1 MLSATRGTVSLGDEG
16 LLQPITGNV
25 TLEAPASLQTADGE
39 ATLAL
44 HSYGVVRLAP
54 SSVFTLDDVSNHPTL
69 PVTGSLTQ
77 GTAWV
82 FGLVPSSLA
91 GITIAT
97 PAGLVTVNEGSVSI
111 TVQDGRV
118 SVDAWDRSV
127 VVTTVDQQDIL
138 ESNQR
143 LVVGP
148 HGEHYL
154 SKLNPVAVTD
164 WAQTNL
170 TRDAAHRRELAQ
182 WQREVRAASAGILP
196 TSPLYAVKRAAEAV
210 DLMFTFGAESRAQKT
225 LQIAET
231 RLNEAA
237 ALLPENASDSVA
249 ATSQVLR
256 LAASG
261 ASIVDAVTTGSVSSG
276 TIVRSLL
283 DEYQSTILAL
293 ARASDAGTGSGTSA
307 VADELAA
314 NSIQLAAALPSDGS
328 YALKQAVL
336 ATTAALPDDGSGG
349 TLIVAQNRDAV
360 LVDAIASLRTTL
372 QDKPETDLSSLVAL
386 SPLLS
391 ELRSNVADNSPEVQ
405 REATSLERT
414 IATLAL
420 QKRTEVALESAS
432 RRGPTSRVA
441 PEHLSPAELD
451 ELTNAMLARI
461 SIYRLPVSRFNQLVA
476 EMKSV
481 EGSPSEGQI
490 LRRLDHA
497 LTDDPGLT
505 ARLHVRMRLLKEE
518 HSDEN
523 TTSSGSQVDEI

>member
-1 MLSATRGTVSLGDEG
+1 
-16 LLQPITGNV
+16 
-25 TLEAPASLQTADGE
+25 
-39 ATLAL
+39 
-44 HSYGVVRLAP
+44 
-54 SSVFTLDDVSNHPTL
+54 
-69 PVTGSLTQ
+69 
-77 GTAWV
+77 
-82 FGLVPSSLA
+82 
-91 GITIAT
+91 
-97 PAGLVTVNEGSVSI
+97 
-111 TVQDGRV
+111 
-118 SVDAWDRSV
+118 
-127 VVTTVDQQDIL
+127 
-138 ESNQR
+138 
-143 LVVGP
+143 
-148 HGEHYL
+148 
-154 SKLNPVAVTD
+154 
-164 WAQTNL
+164 
-170 TRDAAHRRELAQ
+170 
-182 WQREVRAASAGILP
+182 
-196 TSPLYAVKRAAEAV
+196 
-210 DLMFTFGAESRAQKT
+210 MFTFGAESRAQKT

-307 VADELAA
+307 VVDELAA
-314 NSIQLAAALPSDGS
+314 NSIQFVAVLPSDGS